1 MIIKQTRGNAV
12 SGIVFNGIKYYKKP
26 TGYYSCI
33 QTKRSIDKERYLH
46 RAIWKFY
53 NGDIP
58 KGYHVHH
65 KDENKDNND
74 ISNLELLSASEHSKL
89 HNGNGKKIDWW
100 HSEKGKRAN
109 KKGIRMAKFWHHSED
124 GYLWHSEH
132 QKITC
137 QKHIIKEICNECG
150 KEFNTYDDEKRHQIN
165 CRKCRDKLLK
175 RKLRLENPEKYKP
188 KVRCILTCKNMKDF

>member
-1 MIIKQTRGNAV
+1 MKV
-12 SGIVFNGIKYYKKP
+12 VVFNGYKYYKQKS
-26 TGYYSCI
+26 GYY
-33 QTKRSIDKERYLH
+33 QMAETNKRRNLGVERRLH
-46 RAIWKFY
+46 RAVWKFY
-53 NGDIP
+53 NGNIP
-58 KGYHVHH
+58 KGYHIHH

-74 ISNLELLSASEHSKL
+74 ITNLELLSASQHSKI
-89 HNGNGKKIDWW
+89 HNKNKRIWW
-100 HSEKGKRAN
+100 HTEKGKRAN
-109 KKGIRMAKFWHHSED
+109 KKGVRLAKFWHHSED

-150 KEFNTYDDEKRHQIN
+150 KEFTTYDDEKRHQIN

-188 KVRCILTCKNMKDF
+188 KVRCVLTCKNYKELF